1 MKTYKDFI
9 ENNIKVKKI
18 ALFGAGDCGKELAK
32 YIKTNYP
39 QIQIVCIFDTFQT
52 GKIEGIEIKSTKELP
67 NCKNLFDL
75 LVVATRSG
83 SHELNIIFE
92 FYNIPFVR
100 VSRQVEQ
107 HARLQK
113 YLERK
118 EETVKVFATQKD
130 KDLYNLVWD
139 VRTGDAPM
147 SELEN
152 YVWKNHGISK
162 YHPTDNYNK
171 HYIDFVNKDKIE
183 TIFDGGFY
191 NGIQALA
198 FKQHFK
204 NLKKLYA
211 FEPMYEKF
219 RNESYDALLE
229 KENFVKIIPF
239 GLWDEAK
246 EIEFCENTTAQQ
258 GSRIRGTKEGDQ
270 LRKTEVVVKIKTTTI
285 DETVKREGIKK
296 LDFIKLDVEGSE
308 LNALKGGEKT
318 ILKDRP
324 QMAISIYHSYNDL
337 LDIPIYLNKL
347 LDNYSLH
354 IDHYSPNLCETI
366 IYAIPNELLK

>member
-152 YVWKNHGISK
+152 YVWENHGISK

-198 FKQHFK
+198 FKKHFK